1 MSDKVLNTFVDN
13 LFRLE
18 LSEQALPEV
27 KVVKNKEW
35 IDYKTKNYFQYL
47 CDLAIRDAEHG
58 AILAG
63 KLDFV
68 YGKGL
73 NYTLSGDPKKD
84 SQVMSFLSRANAF
97 ESANDVQYKV
107 ISDLEN
113 FNGYAIQFVYGRNG
127 RIVDSYHIN
136 LSLLRPSVDGSGY
149 FYCEDW
155 NHHNPRNH
163 PSFKFYPKY
172 SPNIKIGS
180 SIFYYVVK
188 FPSANKY
195 SAMLPV
201 PNYSGALS
209 AIETDINIDTFHFTN
224 SDSGM
229 TAAMILTFFNGA
241 NATDEQKR
249 KLKELFQK
257 NHTGPNRAGSVIFN
271 FCDPNSKGVE
281 ATQLSPKDLD
291 KQFEILGKRV
301 MQKKFTA
308 HQVDPILFGID
319 TTTSWSRNNI
329 LEKWEKFKKTYIDL
343 RRPHSMEWLDI
354 VAESNKV
361 DIENVYYE
369 DNAPL
374 GDEIA
379 ITENTIKEILTT
391 DELRHYVKSKTGVEL
406 IEDADKITRLNLAQ
420 KLGTGSTAQLI
431 EVVGSQLP
439 SEQKLGLLIKVF
451 GVKEPVARQILNL
464 PEPAVIPVE
473 MSKVKIIDLFKAK
486 ARKSNP
492 NDEILEEVHVS
503 FDSTGKAIAFEES
516 KYFEFAEVVSATVT
530 ELRNSILDLLASG
543 DVKLTPEIIAKQL
556 GLEVEIINEQIDIM
570 KGANLLKSLGK
581 GFAVTEKGL
590 KRAEKV
596 DPVIETE
603 IYTVYKYALSPQSD
617 YKNAKGY
624 KDTSHEFCIDMMEES
639 NSGSE
644 WTREDIDS
652 ISNDFNDNA
661 WIYRGGFTGRKGGA
675 TTSYCNHVWK
685 AITKKR
691 TKNGSN

>member
-1 MSDKVLNTFVDN
+1 MSDDKKLNSFVDN
-13 LFRLE
+13 LFKLE
-18 LSEQALPEV
+18 MSEQVLPEV

-35 IDYKTKNYFQYL
+35 IDYKTKNYYQYL
-47 CDLAIRDAEHG
+47 CDLAVRDAEHG

-63 KLDFV
+63 KLDFC

-73 NYTLSGDPKKD
+73 NYVLSGDPKKD
-84 SQVMSFLSRANAF
+84 SKVMSFLSRANAF
-97 ESANDVQYKV
+97 ESVNDIQYKV

-113 FNGYAIQFVYGRNG
+113 FNGYAIQFIYGRNG
-127 RIVDSYHIN
+127 AIVDSYHVN
-136 LSLLRPSVDGSGY
+136 LDLLRPSVDGKGVY
-149 FYCEDW
+149 YCEDW
-155 NHHNPRNH
+155 YCHSPRNH

-172 SPNIKIGS
+172 SKNIKIGS
-180 SIFYYVVK
+180 CIYFYVVK
-188 FPSANKY
+188 TPTANKY

-201 PNYSGALS
+201 PLYSGALT

-229 TAAMILTFFNGA
+229 TAALLLSFFNGVG
-241 NATDEQKR
+241 ATDEQKR

-301 MQKKFTA
+301 MQKKFSS
-308 HQVDPILFGID
+308 HQVDPVLFGID
-319 TTTSWSRNNI
+319 TSTSWTRNNI

-343 RRPHSMEWLDI
+343 RRPHSMEWLEI
-354 VAESNKV
+354 VAESNRV
-361 DIENVYYE
+361 DTSEVYYE
-369 DNAPL
+369 DNTPI
-374 GDEIA
+374 GDEIE
-379 ITENTIKEILTT
+379 ISENTIKDSLTT
-391 DELRHYVKSKTGVEL
+391 DELRHYIKTKKSIEL
-406 IEDADKITRLNLAQ
+406 IEDTDRVTRLNLAQ

-431 EVVGSQLP
+431 EVVGGQLP
-439 SEQKLGLLIKVF
+439 SEQKLGILIKVF
-451 GVKEPVARQILNL
+451 GVKEVVARQILNI
-464 PEPAVIPVE
+464 PEPVIAPVA
-473 MSKVKIIDLFKAK
+473 MSKPSIIDLFKAR
-486 ARKSNP
+486 ARKST

-516 KYFEFAEVVSATVT
+516 KYFEFADVVSATVT

-543 DVKLTPEIIAKQL
+543 DIKITPDLIAKQL
-556 GLEVEIINEQIDIM
+556 GLEVEIVNEQIGIM
-570 KGANLLKSLGK
+570 KEANLLKSIGK
-581 GFAVTEKGL
+581 GFAVTDKGMN
-590 KRAEKV
+590 RAEKV

-617 YKNAKGY
+617 YKNSKGY
-624 KDTSHEFCIDMMEES
+624 KDTSHEFCIEMMNLS
-639 NSGSE
+639 NSGHE

-652 ISNDFNDNA
+652 LTNDIGDNA
-661 WIYRGGFTGRKGGA
+661 WIYRGGFTGRTSGGV
-675 TTSYCNHVWK
+675 TSYCNHVWK

-691 TKNGSN
+691 VRK